1 MLWGPPLQL
10 RAAGGSPGPP
20 TPYPASMDDEVLSER
35 DVSVTRAAAMLE
47 SGGVQIVDVRQEHE
61 WRSGRITGATHIPLD
76 ALPER
81 SGEIARDR
89 PVIFQCRTGVRSAM
103 AAEVMRASGV
113 EALNLEGGLEA
124 WVQQG
129 LPLEPD
135 DGAVAKPQPGSG

>member
-1 MLWGPPLQL
+1 MG
-10 RAAGGSPGPP
+10 
-20 TPYPASMDDEVLSER
+20 DEILSETE
-35 DVSVTRAAAMLE
+35 VSATRAAAMLE
-47 SGGVQIVDVRQEHE
+47 SGGVQIVDVRQDHE
-61 WRSGRITGATHIPLD
+61 WQSGRITGATHIPLE

-81 SGEIARDR
+81 SGEIARDS

-135 DGAVAKPQPGSG
+135 DGAVATPQPGNG

>member
-1 MLWGPPLQL
+1 MG
-10 RAAGGSPGPP
+10 
-20 TPYPASMDDEVLSER
+20 DEVPTETE
-35 DVSVTRAAAMLE
+35 VSPSRAAAMVE
-47 SGGVQIVDVRQEHE
+47 SGVVQIVDVRQHYE
-61 WRSGRITGATHIPLD
+61 WQSGRITGATHIPLE

-124 WVQQG
+124 WVQLG
-129 LPLEPD
+129 LPLEPE
-135 DGAVAKPQPGSG
+135 DGGVATPRPDNS